1 LETIL
6 EENAASKYE
15 KIAEIKFMYKKG
27 IEKAENEEKKNQL
40 IL

>member
-6 EENAASKYE
+6 EENAAKKYE

-27 IEKAENEEKKNQL
+27 IEKAESEEKKN
-40 IL
+40 

>member
-27 IEKAENEEKKNQL
+27 IEKAENEEKKN
-40 IL
+40 